1 MMQSEDKLCVVV
13 LFGGMSSEHEV
24 SRVSAGTFVDQL
36 DRQRYELLTIGITK
50 EGRWLYTEADSAQ
63 MADGSW
69 EELPGNMPCVLSPDR
84 ADHGLILFTPAG
96 QVEKVHVDVVI
107 PVLHGLWGEDGTVQG
122 LLELAGIPY
131 VGCGVLASAVCMDKA
146 VANAMFDAS
155 GIPHTKWLSAT
166 RWEIESDPDGVC
178 DGVIAKLGWP
188 IFVKPANAGS
198 SVGITKAHDRDE
210 LKAAIRLA
218 LANDRKVV
226 FEAFVDGHEV
236 ECAVIGLPAG
246 LGDPMLDG
254 MENRIARL
262 AFAIPAVKGVAFG
275 AGFAVADRRGSQ
287 NNDPFYFDEAGQVRT
302 RTNHAG
308 GILGGI
314 TNGMP
319 LVFQA
324 AVKPTPSIGQPQ
336 ESVSLSRGENTT
348 LVIHG
353 RHDPCIV
360 PRAVP
365 CLEAAAAI
373 AVYDAWLEQQ
383 KRSNAK

>member
-1 MMQSEDKLCVVV
+1 MRHIIFGESHGPAIGVTLEGAPSGVALDWDFIRAEMARRAPGGSAMSTARKEADEVQILSGVFEGKTTGTPLCAVISNTDTRSGDYAQLKALPRPGHADYSGGVRYGGHNDYRGGGHFSGRLTAPLCIAGGICKQILARKGIYVGAHIAAVGGIPDQSYDPVN
-13 LFGGMSSEHEV
+13 
-24 SRVSAGTFVDQL
+24 L
-36 DRQRYELLTIGITK
+36 DRETLLAPG
-50 EGRWLYTEADSAQ
+50 GRD
-63 MADGSW
+63 
-69 EELPGNMPCVLSPDR
+69 
-84 ADHGLILFTPAG
+84 F
-96 QVEKVHVDVVI
+96 
-107 PVLHGLWGEDGTVQG
+107 PVL
-122 LLELAGIPY
+122 
-131 VGCGVLASAVCMDKA
+131 
-146 VANAMFDAS
+146 
-155 GIPHTKWLSAT
+155 
-166 RWEIESDPDGVC
+166 DPDAGARMQ
-178 DGVIAKLGWP
+178 GAIAQAKEDLDSLG
-188 IFVKPANAGS
+188 G
-198 SVGITKAHDRDE
+198 
-210 LKAAIRLA
+210 L
-218 LANDRKVV
+218 
-226 FEAFVDGHEV
+226 V

-365 CLEAAAAI
+365 CSEAAAAI